1 MSSTLTVPNHFFA
14 DTRRL
19 ATSSSLIHPS
29 ALAGMGET
37 GGAELSNDAIAAS
50 DDYFADAP
58 ALDDLSLMGFPFV
71 ACVRCARDVLAY
83 ASLVAGADG
92 QEQVAYVCSVCAT
105 VGPTRWAE
113 RSSLDELGLTIAQ
126 RPILE
131 PKMPKKKS
139 GCAKGCSSS
148 RAPKSAGGAEPLE
161 ASSSGGGCGGSCSCS
176 SKKAA

>member
-1 MSSTLTVPNHFFA
+1 MSSTLTVPSHFFA
-14 DTRRL
+14 LTANRRV
-19 ATSSSLIHPS
+19 IEPS
-29 ALAGMGET
+29 TLAGMGEAAAT
-37 GGAELSNDAIAAS
+37 ELSHEAAAAS
-50 DDYFADAP
+50 DDYFADGP

-71 ACVRCARDVLAY
+71 ACVPCARDVLAY
-83 ASLVAGADG
+83 AALVADSDG
-92 QEQVAYVCSVCAT
+92 SEQVAYVCSVCAT
-105 VGPTRWAE
+105 PGLTRWAE

-148 RAPKSAGGAEPLE
+148 RAPKSAGGSEPTE
-161 ASSSGGGCGGSCSCS
+161 ATSSGGGCGGSCSCS